1 MNFSHAP
8 NESERVMQT
17 QATPRRGR
25 PRPAETIERD
35 NHLYTLLTNGAR
47 SRGQLAQETGLTT
60 DLVALALGRLHRA
73 GRTRRC
79 LGENGVI
86 MWSVA
91 DGTPCP

>member
-25 PRPAETIERD
+25 PRPPETIERD
-35 NHLYTLLTNGAR
+35 EHLYTLLTHGAH

-60 DLVALALGRLHRA
+60 DLVALALGRLRRA
-73 GRTRRC
+73 GRIRQC
-79 LGENGVI
+79 LHDGVI
-86 MWSVA
+86 VWSIA